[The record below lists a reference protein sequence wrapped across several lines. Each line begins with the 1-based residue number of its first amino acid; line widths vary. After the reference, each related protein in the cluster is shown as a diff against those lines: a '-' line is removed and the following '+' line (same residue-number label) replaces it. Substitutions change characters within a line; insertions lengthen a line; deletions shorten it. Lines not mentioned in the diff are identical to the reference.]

1 MAQILDLSKLYTKQV
16 IDEKRKEANQYDEPD
31 AGGYICKIVDA
42 FLEPKKMY
50 VLLHLDIAEGKYA
63 GYYQKLEDRAG
74 FWGLR
79 YYASYKET
87 VLNKFIKMCA
97 TFETCNPGFS
107 FDPMR
112 GGGADV
118 DTLKGK
124 NLGVTFGY
132 EEYEKKD
139 GTIGTRPYV
148 GTFTEIKKIQ
158 NGKFKVPE
166 KKTIQKPKEVT
177 GSEGFM
183 AIPEG
188 TGNMDSIPFDVRHSL
203 KTPGKRLTSTT

>member
-1 MAQILDLSKLYTKQV
+1 MSQILDLSKLYTKQV
-16 IDEKRKEANQYDEPD
+16 IEEKRKESTQYDEPG

-42 FLEPKKMY
+42 TIEHEKRY
-50 VLLHLDIAEGKYA
+50 VLLNLDIAEGKYA
-63 GYYQKLEDRAG
+63 NYYQRLEDRAG
-74 FWGLR
+74 FWGLK

-124 NLGVTFGY
+124 TIGITIGY
-132 EEYEKKD
+132 EEYEKRD
-139 GTIGTRPYV
+139 GTIGTRPYI
-148 GTFTEIKKIQ
+148 GTCTEIKKIK

-166 KKTIQKPKEVT
+166 EKRIHKPQQVT
-177 GSEGFM
+177 GTEDFM
-183 AIPEG
+183 QVPEG
-188 TGNMDSIPFDVRHSL
+188 TDDTETIPFDV
-203 KTPGKRLTSTT
+203 

>member
-1 MAQILDLSKLYTKQV
+1 MSQVLDLSKIYTKQV
-16 IDEKRKEANQYDEPD
+16 IEEKKQESIQYDEPE

-42 FLEPKKMY
+42 FLEPEKMY

-63 GYYQKLEDRAG
+63 DYYQRLEDRAG

-97 TFETCNPGFS
+97 AFENCNPGFL
-107 FDPMR
+107 FNPAKK
-112 GGGADV
+112 GGADV

-124 NLGVTFGY
+124 KMGFTIGY

-139 GTIGTRPYV
+139 GTIGTRPYI

-166 KKTIQKPKEVT
+166 KKTIQKTKEIT

-188 TGNMDSIPFDVRHSL
+188 ADNMDSIPFDA
-203 KTPGKRLTSTT
+203 

>member
-42 FLEPKKMY
+42 FLEPEKMY
-50 VLLHLDIAEGKYA
+50 VLLNLDIADGKYA

-139 GTIGTRPYV
+139 GSVGTRPYI
-148 GTFTEIKKIQ
+148 GTFTEIKKIKA
-158 NGKFKVPE
+158 GKFKVPE
-166 KKTIQKPKEVT
+166 LRKLNKPVQAT
-177 GSEGFM
+177 GSEDFM
-183 AIPEG
+183 KIPEG
-188 TGNMDSIPFDVRHSL
+188 TGDMDSIPFEV
-203 KTPGKRLTSTT
+203 

>member
-1 MAQILDLSKLYTKQV
+1 MAFKKPKDYDNVKVGESKML
-16 IDEKRKEANQYDEPD
+16 P

-42 FLEPKKMY
+42 FLEPEKMY

-79 YYASYKET
+79 YYASYKEP

-112 GGGADV
+112 GGGADI

-148 GTFTEIKKIQ
+148 GTFTEIKKIKG
-158 NGKFKVPE
+158 GKFKVPE
-166 KKTIQKPKEVT
+166 LRKLNKPLQIT
-177 GSEGFM
+177 GEEDFVKV
-183 AIPEG
+183 PEG
-188 TGNMDSIPFDVRHSL
+188 AEDMDSIPFDA
-203 KTPGKRLTSTT
+203 